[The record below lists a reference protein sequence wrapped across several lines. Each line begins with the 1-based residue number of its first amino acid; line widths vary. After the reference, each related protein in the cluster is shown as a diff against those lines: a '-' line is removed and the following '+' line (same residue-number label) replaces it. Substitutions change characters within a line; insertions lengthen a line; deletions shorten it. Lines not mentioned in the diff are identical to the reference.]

1 MLSER
6 SHLLHQFKN
15 SARFALRS
23 LLGAGLALIGLAASA
38 APQQTAYQQPSPAVR
53 ELLDAPALPKHLVS
67 PNKQFLALLELR
79 RFSTL
84 AELARPTLKLAG
96 LRFDAASGVPSQ
108 TAAIQRLRLRPLL
121 NAQAPEQIVDLG
133 NGSPPGR
140 SFFHSFSWAPDGQ
153 RFLLERR
160 TDLANELWVGDA
172 TSGELQRVAG
182 LRLNNALGQGE
193 LAWLNASEL
202 VVLARVEPR
211 AAAPRLPAVP
221 NAPLV
226 RETSGRASPE
236 RTHADLLQTPHDE
249 RLLEHHGLSQLTRVN
264 LRTLQTKKLG
274 EPALFFSVTSLG
286 EADALLTERITRP
299 FSYSLTWDDFP
310 QVIEVRRPDGG
321 VLREIARLPLKR
333 GVAINGVLPGP
344 RIFYAS
350 PNKDAAV
357 YWVEALDG
365 GNPNN
370 RATHRDRLMRLD
382 APYSG
387 EAQELLRL
395 PHRFKDMQ
403 FLDEGQHALVSE
415 DDGLRAWTRSYLLA
429 LRGGSIRTVFD
440 HSMRERYAHPGS
452 PVMRMS
458 PAGRM
463 LAQTQGG
470 GLLLIGA
477 GASPK
482 GDRPFLDRLSLRDAS
497 VQRLFQSGEAI
508 YAQPL
513 ELLHDGHMLSLQE
526 SINTP
531 PSLFIQSLSQPQT
544 APLALTR
551 ARPPHPLM
559 RKIRRE
565 LVSFKR
571 SDGVEMSFWMYLPPD
586 YKEGEARPT
595 LVWAYPLEFND
606 AALAG
611 QISGAANRYPN
622 FSGISPL
629 MLVLDG
635 YVVLNEATMPI
646 VGDAKAVNDEFIEQ
660 VSMSARAII
669 DKAEDLGVTDPKRV
683 AIGGHSYGAF
693 MAINLLAHTDLF
705 KTGIARSGAYN
716 RTLTPFGFQSE
727 RRSLWEARDTYLKL
741 SPFLYANQIKEPVLL
756 IHGDADDRAGTIPMQ
771 SERLYQALAGTGG
784 TARYVLLPL
793 EAHGYTARESVG
805 HVQWEMRQWLRTHLG
820 DPKAAR

>member
-1 MLSER
+1 MLSDPR
-6 SHLLHQFKN
+6 LLLT
-15 SARFALRS
+15 RFNYCTHRL
-23 LLGAGLALIGLAASA
+23 LLGASLLIAGLAALA
-38 APQQTAYQQPSPAVR
+38 APQQSAYQQPSPAVR
-53 ELLDAPALPKHLVS
+53 DLLDAAASPKHLIS
-67 PNKQFLALLELR
+67 PNKQHLAMLELR
-79 RFSTL
+79 RFSSL
-84 AELARPTLKLAG
+84 AELARPTLRLAG
-96 LRFDAASGVPSQ
+96 LRFDQASGVPSQ

-121 NAQAPEQIVDLG
+121 NPQAPELVVDLNAG
-133 NGSPPGR
+133 GPAGKSY
-140 SFFHSFSWAPDGQ
+140 FHSFSWAPDGQ

-172 TSGELQRVAG
+172 GSGQLQKVAG
-182 LRLNNALGQGE
+182 LRLNNALAQGE
-193 LAWLNASEL
+193 LAWLNPSEL
-202 VVLARVEPR
+202 VLLAQVER
-211 AAAPRLPAVP
+211 RGAAPKLPPVP
-221 NAPLV
+221 SAPLV

-249 RLLEHHGLSQLTRVN
+249 RLLEYHALSQLTRIN
-264 LRTLQTKKLG
+264 LRTMQSKRLG
-274 EPALFFSVTSLG
+274 EPALFFSVASLG
-286 EADALLTERITRP
+286 DADALLTERITRP

-310 QVIEVRRPDGG
+310 QVVEVRRPDGT
-321 VLREIARLPLKR
+321 VMREIARLPLKR

-344 RIFYAS
+344 RLFYAS

-370 RATHRDRLMRLD
+370 RAAHRDHLMRLD
-382 APYSG
+382 APYTG

-395 PHRFKDMQ
+395 PHRFKDMR
-403 FLDEGQHALVSE
+403 FLDDGLHALVSE
-415 DDGLRAWTRSYLLA
+415 DDAMRAWTRSYLFP

-440 HSMRERYAHPGS
+440 HSMRERYGHPGA
-452 PVMRMS
+452 PVMRIS
-458 PAGRM
+458 PNGHM

-508 YAQPL
+508 YSQPL
-513 ELLHDGHMLSLQE
+513 ELLNESQLLTLQE

-531 PSLFIQSLSQPQT
+531 PALFTQSLTQPN
-544 APLALTR
+544 APQALTR
-551 ARPPHPLM
+551 ARAPHPLM

-571 SDGVEMSFWMYLPPD
+571 SDGVDMSFWMYLPPD

-606 AALAG
+606 ASLAG
-611 QISGAANRYPN
+611 QVSGSANRYPN
-622 FSGISPL
+622 FNGISPL

-660 VSMSARAII
+660 ITLSARAII

-693 MAINLLAHTDLF
+693 MAVNLLAHTDLF
-705 KTGIARSGAYN
+705 KAGIARSGAYN

-727 RRSLWEARDTYLKL
+727 RRSLWDARDTYLKL
-741 SPFLYANQIKEPVLL
+741 SPFLYANQIKEPLLL

-793 EAHGYTARESVG
+793 EAHGYNARESVG
-805 HVQWEMRQWLRTHLG
+805 HVQWEMRQWLKTHLG
-820 DPKAAR
+820 EPKASH